1 MNIKIKDYDL
11 AAGQA
16 RMRATLSRELG
27 LGSRSYETDKIRK
40 LTGPADV
47 VRWMRFHVL
56 DALQHL
62 SVGEGGLATTAGASA
77 YELTFDL
84 PLVRAALMLA
94 AHPGAT
100 PIEHHAF
107 RGNQSPDVWENTKH
121 DAGPVL
127 GALFEKHGGTWNLRK
142 FEATVWNAFV
152 AAYGNETCSS
162 EQPLNNFFAGSS
174 ISQYASILAAATLF
188 DFFGA
193 FDPAFSRQDALQ
205 GEWWLIQ
212 PVSPRL
218 KHRIL
223 AERVDL
229 KLAGYLPPNAVDA
242 PGRVVM
248 CCYRDDSHRD
258 NAWREATLRDDKYVA
273 GMQRVIWHRDQ
284 WPLSLPNFD
293 LLKVTNFMAL
303 VPEADSYGPYKHSS
317 DLPPWGA
324 DRDA

>member
-94 AHPGAT
+94 AHPRAT
-100 PIEHHAF
+100 PIEHHSF
-107 RGNQSPDVWENTKH
+107 LGNQSLPDVWKNTKH

-127 GALFEKHGGTWNLRK
+127 DTLFQKHSGTWNLHE
-142 FEATVWNAFV
+142 FDATVWNAFV

-174 ISQYASILAAATLF
+174 ISQYAKILAAATLF

-193 FDPAFSRQDALQ
+193 FDPTFTRQDALQ

-218 KHRIL
+218 DHYQL
-223 AERVDL
+223 ATQL
-229 KLAGYLPPNAVDA
+229 GFHMAGYLAPTDVDDPA
-242 PGRVVM
+242 RVVM
-248 CCYRDDSHRD
+248 ACYRNRAAWDVGGFASSINSSKFCAGHR
-258 NAWREATLRDDKYVA
+258 
-273 GMQRVIWHRDQ
+273 RVIWSRNSA
-284 WPLSLPNFD
+284 PLNSPQFAFVED
-293 LLKVTNFMAL
+293 LLGVT
-303 VPEADSYGPYKHSS
+303 ADSYGRYKHSS
-317 DLPPWGA
+317 DLPPWGGA
-324 DRDA
+324 AVDEQP